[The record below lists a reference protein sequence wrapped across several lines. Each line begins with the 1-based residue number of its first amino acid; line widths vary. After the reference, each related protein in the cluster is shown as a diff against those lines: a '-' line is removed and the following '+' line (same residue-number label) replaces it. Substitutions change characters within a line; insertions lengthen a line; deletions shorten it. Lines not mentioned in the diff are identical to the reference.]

1 LVPFVP
7 AVRHLCGQGP
17 TARCGTG
24 PACPPTCPYAGA
36 RCAARGA
43 RRRDEGVH
51 VRIGVPREAD
61 DQPLV
66 AATPDTTGALVRL
79 GH

>member
-43 RRRDEGVH
+43 RRR
-51 VRIGVPREAD
+51 
-61 DQPLV
+61 
-66 AATPDTTGALVRL
+66 
-79 GH
+79 